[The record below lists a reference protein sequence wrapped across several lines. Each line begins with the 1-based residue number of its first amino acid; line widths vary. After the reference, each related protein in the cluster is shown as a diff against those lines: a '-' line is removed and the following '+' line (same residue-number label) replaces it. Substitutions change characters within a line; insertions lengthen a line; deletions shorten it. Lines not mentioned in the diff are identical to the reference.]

1 MDFDRIDRYVTDL
14 LELSAVGRDGDE
26 RNVYE
31 ALHHLLSAV
40 SIFEQMTKDER
51 DVMVALKKKL
61 AYFFSPNF
69 SLKERKET
77 KKKKIIPPNP
87 LLKEKEKKETE
98 TKHDTHTVGDADL
111 EAFRKE
117 CEGYVGRY
125 DMQMVVNFYNYYT
138 MRGANGKMR
147 FQNEPYWHTGKRLEG
162 WANNSNTINDAL
174 AAERLKKQKQ
184 RQAKEATAAVDQ
196 QQQAAEREMAD
207 AQREA
212 ELEKSRENQMTTA
225 EYINANPDGI
235 LAKIYREKHKNS

>member
-1 MDFDRIDRYVTDL
+1 MDFEKIDRYVTDL

-77 KKKKIIPPNP
+77 KKKKIIPPTP

-138 MRGANGKMR
+138 IRGANGKMR

-184 RQAKEATAAVDQ
+184 RQATETDTQVKQ
-196 QQQAAEREMAD
+196 QQQARQREEANDQLDREIEERKKGAVSYEEYKAMKERE
-207 AQREA
+207 
-212 ELEKSRENQMTTA
+212 
-225 EYINANPDGI
+225 
-235 LAKIYREKHKNS
+235 AKT

>member
-1 MDFDRIDRYVTDL
+1 MDFEKIDRYVTDL

-138 MRGANGKMR
+138 IRGANGKMR

-184 RQAKEATAAVDQ
+184 RQAKEATAAVEQ
-196 QQQAAEREMAD
+196 QQQARQREEANDQLDREIEERKKGAVSYEEYKAMKERE
-207 AQREA
+207 
-212 ELEKSRENQMTTA
+212 
-225 EYINANPDGI
+225 
-235 LAKIYREKHKNS
+235 AKT